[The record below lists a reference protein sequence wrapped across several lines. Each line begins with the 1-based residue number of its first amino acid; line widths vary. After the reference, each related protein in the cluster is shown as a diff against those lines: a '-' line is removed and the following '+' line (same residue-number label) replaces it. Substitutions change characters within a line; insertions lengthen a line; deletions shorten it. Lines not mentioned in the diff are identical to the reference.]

1 MEEASIPVEVEKEI
15 VTELEQIFRIV
26 DDKPYFELKYKKV
39 GEDYYQVG
47 YSSFDFH
54 NVLKWKEEY
63 FELVKENYK
72 ETIKKLRYPEL
83 PDGLIMVD
91 LETRQKAI
99 KALKKQIPKKVLYED
114 VGFDCHHDV
123 NLYACICPS
132 CGLHIIDFS
141 DDDVDFKCNSDNPE
155 DMFHS
160 GMVHHAYIGMN
171 NYCNR
176 CGQKL
181 DWREEE

>member
-1 MEEASIPVEVEKEI
+1 MEKASIPVGVQKEI

-39 GEDYYQVG
+39 GEDYYHVG
-47 YSSFDFH
+47 YSSYDFH

-83 PDGLIMVD
+83 PDGLVMVD
-91 LETRQKAI
+91 LETRQEAI
-99 KALKKQIPKKVLYED
+99 KALEKQIPRKVNNLSETYLDFGVGKKIK
-114 VGFDCHHDV
+114 VG
-123 NLYACICPS
+123 ACGNCPN
-132 CGLHIIDFS
+132 CNYNIDIVS
-141 DDDVDFKCNSDNPE
+141 K
-155 DMFHS
+155 
-160 GMVHHAYIGMN
+160 
-171 NYCNR
+171 YCTR

>member
-1 MEEASIPVEVEKEI
+1 MEKASVSVEKEI

-39 GEDYYQVG
+39 GEDYYHVG

-63 FELVKENYK
+63 FELVKENYE

-83 PDGLIMVD
+83 PDGLVMVD
-91 LETRQKAI
+91 LETRQEAI
-99 KALKKQIPKKVLYED
+99 KALEKQIPRKPIDKTKPDDTASLAYENCNII
-114 VGFDCHHDV
+114 V
-123 NLYACICPS
+123 CPT
-132 CGLHIIDFS
+132 CGRRLKLKS
-141 DDDVDFKCNSDNPE
+141 K
-155 DMFHS
+155 
-160 GMVHHAYIGMN
+160 GK
-171 NYCNR
+171 YCDK

-181 DWREEE
+181 DWGENHDR

>member
-1 MEEASIPVEVEKEI
+1 MANKMEKASIPVEVEKEI

-39 GEDYYQVG
+39 GEDYYHVG

-63 FELVKENYK
+63 FELVKENYQ

-83 PDGLIMVD
+83 PDGLVMVD
-91 LETRQKAI
+91 LETRQEAI
-99 KALKKQIPKKVLYED
+99 KAIEKQIPKEVDNLSEMYMDFGERKKIKVGAYGD
-114 VGFDCHHDV
+114 
-123 NLYACICPS
+123 CPS
-132 CGLHIIDFS
+132 CKQSVGIVS
-141 DDDVDFKCNSDNPE
+141 K
-155 DMFHS
+155 
-160 GMVHHAYIGMN
+160 
-171 NYCNR
+171 YCTR

-181 DWREEE
+181 DWSKENDI